1 MYSGTPETSR
11 LHRLGSAL
19 LHMTRKEA
27 YRLEYLDG
35 LRAVAA
41 LYVVL
46 FHTGNGFLD
55 SERPLHGFARSLQR
69 ALSFGHDAVAV
80 FIVLSGYCL
89 MLPVARAEGLLVRG
103 IPNYIARRAWRI
115 LPPYFAALGGSL
127 LLIAVAPVLE
137 TPTKTIWQDSFPA
150 FGFGP
155 IVSHLLLIH
164 NLFPAWI
171 HTINGPLWSVATEWQ
186 IYFFFPFVLLPI
198 WRRFGAGRTLL
209 VAFALGGALTWLV
222 PSAARSASSWYIG
235 LFGLGMCAA
244 GINFASRPA
253 ESRLRERAPWGIISL
268 GMVAAVL
275 CGVTLLI
282 KYWFRFMPYSDALVG
297 AATASVLL
305 YLTPHAL
312 RPAQQHPLLLRFLQS
327 GPLVAL
333 GRFSYSLYLTH
344 LPIVALCYFGLHRLE
359 LTPELEMLSL
369 ILLGLPLSVLFS
381 YAFFWVFERRFVGAP
396 PAIFRLRRS

>member
-1 MYSGTPETSR
+1 
-11 LHRLGSAL
+11 
-19 LHMTRKEA
+19 
-27 YRLEYLDG
+27 LDG

-46 FHTGNGFLD
+46 FHAGLGFLD
-55 SERPLHGFARSLQR
+55 AERPLHGFARNLQR

-89 MLPVARAEGLLVRG
+89 MLPVARARVTGQLERG

-115 LPPYFAALGGSL
+115 LPPYFAALLGTL
-127 LLIAVAPVLE
+127 LLIALAPVLE
-137 TPTKTIWQDSFPA
+137 TPTKTIWADSFPA
-150 FGFGP
+150 FEFGA
-155 IVSHLLLIH
+155 IASHVLLIH
-164 NLFPAWI
+164 NLFPAWT
-171 HTINGPLWSVATEWQ
+171 HRINGPLWSVATEWQ

-198 WRRFGAGRTLL
+198 WRRFGAGPTLL
-209 VAFALGGALTWLV
+209 TAFALGGGLTWLA
-222 PSAARSASSWYIG
+222 PDAAGSAASWYLG

-244 GINFASRPA
+244 GIDFAARPA
-253 ESRLRERAPWGIISL
+253 EQRLRERVPWPWLSL
-268 GMVAAVL
+268 ALLAAVG
-275 CGVTLLI
+275 CGVTVLI
-282 KYWFRFMPYSDALVG
+282 KHWFRFMAYSDALVG
-297 AATASVLL
+297 AATAATLL

-312 RPAQQHPLLLRFLQS
+312 RPAEHRRPLLLRFLES

-344 LPIVALCYFGLHRLE
+344 LPIVALCYFALHRLG
-359 LTPELEMLSL
+359 LSPNTEMLSMIAL
-369 ILLGLPLSVLFS
+369 SLPLSLPLS